1 MHVGLVGT
9 GRIGALHARELSKNP
24 LVETLTVTD
33 ADGKRAAGVA
43 DAVGA
48 RWAGSPE
55 ALFEAGIDAV
65 VIAAA
70 TPAHATLLHLAAD
83 ERVPAFCEKPIA
95 LDLAATDAVIDH
107 IKRAGIMVQIG
118 FQRRFDAGYRAAR
131 DAVQSG
137 ALGDVHIVRLATHDP
152 APPPE
157 AYIADSGGIWLD
169 LAIHDFDIAA
179 WVTGRQ
185 VVEVYSDGQANAEAF
200 VKHDDVDAACAVLRL
215 EGGVLGVLT
224 ASRNDPL
231 GYDVRMEVFG
241 LRDSVAVGWNE
252 RIPLRSIEPGVDAPS
267 GPAFRDFMERFEPA
281 YRAELQGFLEAV
293 RDGGDSPCTVA
304 EARQALAVALTADRS
319 RREHRPPGYL
329 PSEPG
334 ALRELLGRTGL
345 SLAAGFLAVVLHD
358 HDHRA
363 EAMAEVRNEAEALA
377 AAGADVLVLAA
388 ALPGD
393 TYDRHD
399 SLPKEAWARLTES
412 LAAASEIAATNRLG
426 LALHPHAGTAIESAQ
441 EVTKLLE
448 TTDVDICLDTGHLFL
463 GGSDPLKVVLA
474 AGSRVRHVHLK
485 DVDAATAAR
494 VRSGVLAYA
503 AAVRSGLYRPLG
515 QGDVDIAAV
524 FNRLQDSR
532 YNGWYVLEQDTALT
546 AEPEPAVG
554 PIVVVRQSLEFFRA
568 LYSGA
573 KQPTSPSKEE
583 ES

>member
-1 MHVGLVGT
+1 MKVA
-9 GRIGALHARELSKNP
+9 GAPISWGVNELP
-24 LVETLTVTD
+24 GWGHRM
-33 ADGKRAAGVA
+33 A
-43 DAVGA
+43 
-48 RWAGSPE
+48 PQ
-55 ALFEAGIDAV
+55 
-65 VIAAA
+65 
-70 TPAHATLLHLAAD
+70 
-83 ERVPAFCEKPIA
+83 RVLGE
-95 LDLAATDAVIDH
+95 
-107 IKRAGIMVQIG
+107 MN
-118 FQRRFDAGYRAAR
+118 
-131 DAVQSG
+131 
-137 ALGDVHIVRLATHDP
+137 ALGLQAT
-152 APPPE
+152 E
-157 AYIADSGGIWLD
+157 
-169 LAIHDFDIAA
+169 
-179 WVTGRQ
+179 
-185 VVEVYSDGQANAEAF
+185 
-200 VKHDDVDAACAVLRL
+200 
-215 EGGVLGVLT
+215 LG
-224 ASRNDPL
+224 
-231 GYDVRMEVFG
+231 
-241 LRDSVAVGWNE
+241 
-252 RIPLRSIEPGVDAPS
+252 
-267 GPAFRDFMERFEPA
+267 
-281 YRAELQGFLEAV
+281 
-293 RDGGDSPCTVA
+293 
-304 EARQALAVALTADRS
+304 
-319 RREHRPPGYL
+319 PPGYL

-494 VRSGVLAYA
+494 VRSGELAYA

-515 QGDVDIAAV
+515 QGALDIAAV

-546 AEPEPAVG
+546 AEPEPAEG
-554 PIVVVRQSLEFFRA
+554 PIVGVRQSLEFFRA

-573 KQPTSPSKEE
+573 KQPTSQSKEK